1 MDSDSKV
8 FIAGSQGMVGSAIRR
23 NLEEKNYNN
32 IYWVRRKNCDLRN
45 RVQVDQYFNQ
55 SKPEYVFLAAA
66 KVGGILGN
74 KNHPAEFI
82 YDNLMIQ
89 CNVIDAAY
97 RHGVKKLVFLGS
109 SCIYPMEP
117 KIPITED
124 QLLAGPL
131 ETSNDAYA
139 IAKIAGM
146 RMCRAYRQQYGFNAV
161 SVMPCNLYGPNDN
174 YDLQNCHVLPAMM
187 SKFHGSLEKSK
198 HWELTMWGDGSPKR
212 EFLHVDDLAEACYT
226 VMQEYDEDGHINIG
240 TGEDVTI
247 KELAETIKDVV
258 GYKHPIYWDT
268 DKPNGTMRKVLNV
281 DRIKSLGWT
290 PRIKLR
296 EGIESTYEWY
306 KQNVA

>member
-1 MDSDSKV
+1 MDNDSKV
-8 FIAGSQGMVGSAIRR
+8 FIAGSQGMVGSAIIR
-23 NLEEKNYNN
+23 NLELKNYSNL
-32 IYWVRRKNCDLRN
+32 YWVRKKNCDLRN
-45 RVQVDQYFNQ
+45 RLQVDQYFSQ
-55 SKPEYVFLAAA
+55 AKPEYVFLAAA

-89 CNVIDAAY
+89 SNVIDAAY
-97 RHGVKKLVFLGS
+97 RNGVKKLVFLGS
-109 SCIYPMEP
+109 SCIYPKEP

-174 YDLQNCHVLPAMM
+174 YDLENCHVLPAMM
-187 SKFHGSLEKSK
+187 SRFHGSLEKSE
-198 HWELTMWGDGSPKR
+198 HWQLKMWGDGTPKR

-226 VMQEYDEDGHINIG
+226 VMQKYDEDGHINIG

-258 GYKHPIYWDT
+258 GYQHPIYWDT

-290 PRIKLR
+290 PKIKLR

>member
-1 MDSDSKV
+1 
-8 FIAGSQGMVGSAIRR
+8 
-23 NLEEKNYNN
+23 
-32 IYWVRRKNCDLRN
+32 
-45 RVQVDQYFNQ
+45 
-55 SKPEYVFLAAA
+55 
-66 KVGGILGN
+66 
-74 KNHPAEFI
+74 
-82 YDNLMIQ
+82 MIQ
-89 CNVIDAAY
+89 SNVIDAAY
-97 RHGVKKLVFLGS
+97 RNGVKKLVFLGS
-109 SCIYPMEP
+109 SCIYPKEP

-161 SVMPCNLYGPNDN
+161 SVMPCNLYGPHDN
-174 YDLQNCHVLPAMM
+174 YDLENCHVLPAMM
-187 SKFHGSLEKSK
+187 ARFHGSLEKSV
-198 HWELTMWGDGSPKR
+198 HWELKMWGDGTPKR

-226 VMQEYDEDGHINIG
+226 VMQKYDEDGHINIG

-290 PRIKLR
+290 PKIKLR